1 MEQVITAVVSE
12 KGSQKR
18 KVFVNDSFLFA
29 AYPAEL
35 SQRGL
40 KEGVQLA
47 DTVYQ
52 EFCHDVLLPR
62 AKKRVLNLLTTKD
75 RTKKELCDKLSSD
88 GYPQEVAEEAIEY
101 ADSYHYVDDLRLA
114 ASYIRA
120 GQEEKSRRQLTVKLT
135 EKGVSREVIEE
146 AFEIV
151 CEERLEVMG
160 DEYEEAEITALRRL
174 IAKKSKNQTVFSEKE
189 RQKLMTSLYAKGFRQ
204 ADIARVFDSIKE

>member
-12 KGSQKR
+12 KGSRKR

-62 AKKRVLNLLTTKD
+62 AKKRVLNLLTAKD
-75 RTKKELCDKLSSD
+75 RTKKELCDKLS
-88 GYPQEVAEEAIEY
+88 
-101 ADSYHYVDDLRLA
+101 
-114 ASYIRA
+114 
-120 GQEEKSRRQLTVKLT
+120 
-135 EKGVSREVIEE
+135 
-146 AFEIV
+146 
-151 CEERLEVMG
+151 
-160 DEYEEAEITALRRL
+160 
-174 IAKKSKNQTVFSEKE
+174 
-189 RQKLMTSLYAKGFRQ
+189 
-204 ADIARVFDSIKE
+204 